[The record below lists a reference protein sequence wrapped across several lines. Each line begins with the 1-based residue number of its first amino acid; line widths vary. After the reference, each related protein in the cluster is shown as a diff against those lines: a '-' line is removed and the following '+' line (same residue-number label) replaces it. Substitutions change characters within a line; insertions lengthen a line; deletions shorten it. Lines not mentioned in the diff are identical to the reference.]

1 MPRQVTLKQVAALAG
16 VSYQTVSKVINRQV
30 QVSKQTEDRIWEAVH
45 TLDYHPNQIARS
57 LRSQRSHLIGFS
69 WEPSS
74 PDTANPILD
83 QFLQSMSQASESAGY
98 HLLAFPYRPVQ
109 EWVEAYRVLIETNRV
124 DAFVVSSIDYNDPRI
139 QFLQEQSFPFVGFGR
154 SNLDWDFPY
163 VDVDGAAG
171 MRHVVEHLVERGHRR
186 IAVLTW
192 PAGSR
197 VGQNRMDGLMQAINQ
212 AGISLSSDWIAR
224 GQGNYAFGYQASLPW
239 LDLPSGKRPTA
250 IVAFNDAMAI
260 GAMNAARNRGLQVG
274 SDLAVT
280 GFDDS
285 PMVQYLT
292 PSLTTVRQPI
302 WEVGQQ
308 VMNIL
313 LGILDGL
320 PPKDLHVMLQPRLII
335 RASSENLVPLVGN
348 TPT

>member
-98 HLLAFPYRPVQ
+98 HLLAFPYRPLQ
-109 EWVEAYRVLIETNRV
+109 QWVDAYRVLIETNRV

-139 QFLQEQSFPFVGFGR
+139 QFLQEQSFPFVAFGR
-154 SNLDWDFPY
+154 SNSDWDFPY

-171 MRHVVEHLVERGHRR
+171 MRMIVEHLIGNGHRR

-192 PAGSR
+192 PEASR
-197 VGQNRMDGLMQAINQ
+197 VGQNRMDGLLHAFNQ
-212 AGISLSSDWIAR
+212 AGISLPFEWIAR
-224 GQGNYAFGYQASLPW
+224 GQGNYAFGYQASQGWLNLPA
-239 LDLPSGKRPTA
+239 DKRPTA

-260 GAMNAARNRGLQVG
+260 GAMNAAANQKLRVG
-274 SDLAVT
+274 VDLAIT

-292 PSLTTVRQPI
+292 PSLTTIRQPV

-313 LGILDGL
+313 LGILDGQ
-320 PPKDLHVMLQPRLII
+320 PPKDTHILLQPRLII
-335 RASSENLVPLVGN
+335 RASSENPI
-348 TPT
+348 PQ